1 MKRIIGFVLAAV
13 LLLALSVI
21 AAAVPNGTIVNHT
34 LYTDIVALIDNHPIR
49 SYNVD
54 NRTVVVAEDLRAY
67 GFYAIWHAE
76 ERWLEVVRPVV
87 DGEPLTPASYPDYKP
102 EVPAGKVGTPA
113 HNILATDIVTTI
125 AGDKVESWNING
137 ETCILFRDL
146 ERYGEIGFDPEA
158 RLAVY
163 ETMPYKVLAGG
174 HAVEQTVPEAWQVSG
189 QTTADS
195 MTVTFTV
202 NEDYDSWS
210 GFLGTDKSD
219 VTMDTIWS
227 ADIAPAAKVTVAFYP
242 GLFQPGESL
251 RHDLFDTLSALTI
264 PSAADTVDFTNT
276 TEVRTA
282 VGKVF
287 WVTLN
292 GKAVSGDL
300 FRSQGNGHVDFTFL
314 FDKGF
319 AVKAG
324 DVITVTVSTGDVEQ
338 LPQTGTV
345 PENASAEEVLSL
357 LKNRFLYHEV
367 ETVEND
373 YCYVVRGYF
382 SGTSS
387 GNANDLYV
395 VCKTGGMKN
404 LTASVWPYFQ
414 TVDSMKFGDDPKVL
428 VVSGKVLSA
437 DKENLIASRIEVN
450 MDTGET
456 KKLP

>member
-163 ETMPYKVLAGG
+163 ETMPYKVLAG
-174 HAVEQTVPEAWQVSG
+174 
-189 QTTADS
+189 
-195 MTVTFTV
+195 
-202 NEDYDSWS
+202 
-210 GFLGTDKSD
+210 
-219 VTMDTIWS
+219 
-227 ADIAPAAKVTVAFYP
+227 
-242 GLFQPGESL
+242 
-251 RHDLFDTLSALTI
+251 
-264 PSAADTVDFTNT
+264 
-276 TEVRTA
+276 
-282 VGKVF
+282 
-287 WVTLN
+287 
-292 GKAVSGDL
+292 
-300 FRSQGNGHVDFTFL
+300 
-314 FDKGF
+314 
-319 AVKAG
+319 
-324 DVITVTVSTGDVEQ
+324 
-338 LPQTGTV
+338 
-345 PENASAEEVLSL
+345 
-357 LKNRFLYHEV
+357 
-367 ETVEND
+367 
-373 YCYVVRGYF
+373 
-382 SGTSS
+382 
-387 GNANDLYV
+387 
-395 VCKTGGMKN
+395 
-404 LTASVWPYFQ
+404 
-414 TVDSMKFGDDPKVL
+414 
-428 VVSGKVLSA
+428 
-437 DKENLIASRIEVN
+437 
-450 MDTGET
+450 
-456 KKLP
+456 